1 MLEPSAKVVPL
12 VFNETEESLFEMAG
26 VLKVANL
33 FAGDCKELSCAI
45 DLVDSFLDII
55 SNVNKVIDY

>member
-12 VFNETEESLFEMAG
+12 VSNECEESLFEMAG

-33 FAGDCKELSCAI
+33 FAGECKEVSCAI
-45 DLVDSFLDII
+45 
-55 SNVNKVIDY
+55 N